1 MKYPVIYVHNQ
12 LGVFKHGKVVGTLA
26 ASLEAEDRF
35 LEEDP
40 QLRKAYLD
48 RVNKDMMRALEGQFV
63 IAQATRINVEGKEYL
78 MFKDNLDQRMLK
90 QQLQMLVNEFSNKA
104 QGYQVTLRYAVFKS
118 LLKIKDRDLFLAAM
132 KEGEPLGQSNIAE
145 EKSVVLKV
153 NQSRAMTNYLTP
165 LSLFQQHK

>member
-1 MKYPVIYVHNQ
+1 MFLNTEKSS
-12 LGVFKHGKVVGTLA
+12 GSLA

-78 MFKDNLDQRMLK
+78 MFKDNLDP
-90 QQLQMLVNEFSNKA
+90 A
-104 QGYQVTLRYAVFKS
+104 YAET
-118 LLKIKDRDLFLAAM
+118 AAADAC
-132 KEGEPLGQSNIAE
+132 Q
-145 EKSVVLKV
+145 
-153 NQSRAMTNYLTP
+153 
-165 LSLFQQHK
+165 